1 VTLRPPL
8 TRPGVRRPAPA
19 GDTRDVDV
27 RLARIHLRGGLLALA
42 RAELETMAGQGTL
55 DRSALAD
62 LAEVRWRG
70 GDLVGAGEAAQA
82 HLDAG
87 GDELM
92 ALVVHV
98 EALEARGHGAEA
110 RALAARVAERA
121 GPDLDDLF
129 AGQRRAA
136 AWGRGHR
143 PRLGRAPAR
152 GAGPR

>member
-1 VTLRPPL
+1 MRAPDPRRSAHPRRDRARSPGPCPRARPEAAVTLRPPL

-70 GDLVGAGEAAQA
+70 GDLVGAGEAVQA

-92 ALVVHV
+92 AL
-98 EALEARGHGAEA
+98 
-110 RALAARVAERA
+110 
-121 GPDLDDLF
+121 
-129 AGQRRAA
+129 
-136 AWGRGHR
+136 
-143 PRLGRAPAR
+143 
-152 GAGPR
+152 